1 VAVAHGEREIPS
13 STAVRRVHHDRARVA
28 GVRGVDVEVGSAVV
42 RRTRDRLLS
51 AGRIRDELIRVH
63 VARLAPALGAHEPLR
78 RADVPA
84 RDAGFRQKHSVRE
97 RARRLKREHRRAIEH
112 EALLWRSRADAPRGD
127 GHPGGRSLGAIG
139 PRLDRKRQ
147 REASDRRRVDAAL
160 FAATADHEID
170 LAAQGAAAGS
180 LGFDVHVQLSD
191 LGGHDEVRVD
201 HDEDR
206 RSLATTRR
214 RQRSERAE
222 QGARDPLRRARCTL
236 YKHRATVPE
245 ARGAANRT
253 QRCYS
258 VLGRAGAFG
267 PAVAGRAESVAS
279 IPLITLAMPIPTDS
293 ERIGTTIDGKYR
305 VEALIGKGG
314 MGTVFRAKHT
324 WTGRSVALK
333 VLQPQYAENDAVV
346 LRFLR
351 EARAAASF
359 RHPNVVEVLD
369 MGALPEGGA
378 YMALA
383 FLEGESLAA
392 VIERR
397 ARLTVEE
404 SYASLVPVMRALSLA
419 HGKGIIHRDIKPDN
433 LFMARTDDGAVVP
446 TLLDFGIAKLIDDS
460 GKSTTTGVIF
470 GTPQYMSP
478 EQARGVS
485 DIDGRADVWS
495 VAAVWYECLTG
506 SPPFDAPVPTAVIAR
521 ILSERATPVLEVR
534 ESIPRAIAACI
545 DRGLEPDRSA
555 RYASMDDFIDALLEA
570 AAKERVEL
578 SSAVLTVR
586 RAEPPERTDAHRSIE
601 AAKTL
606 AASEVP
612 TMTGPT
618 EKPARLQ
625 RWTVALGA
633 LAFAVVVGF
642 AIVPRGGASTR
653 AARRTGRWSA
663 GSRAG
668 RRLAARAR
676 DGERWRR
683 SDRRR
688 CDDRRARARPML
700 RARASR
706 SRALAPPTR
715 ARTTRARAP
724 TLGLTQLRQQRRTTA
739 TATASPNGTAP
750 RSRTRARS
758 RPSA

>member
-1 VAVAHGEREIPS
+1 
-13 STAVRRVHHDRARVA
+13 
-28 GVRGVDVEVGSAVV
+28 
-42 RRTRDRLLS
+42 
-51 AGRIRDELIRVH
+51 
-63 VARLAPALGAHEPLR
+63 
-78 RADVPA
+78 
-84 RDAGFRQKHSVRE
+84 
-97 RARRLKREHRRAIEH
+97 
-112 EALLWRSRADAPRGD
+112 
-127 GHPGGRSLGAIG
+127 
-139 PRLDRKRQ
+139 
-147 REASDRRRVDAAL
+147 
-160 FAATADHEID
+160 
-170 LAAQGAAAGS
+170 
-180 LGFDVHVQLSD
+180 
-191 LGGHDEVRVD
+191 
-201 HDEDR
+201 
-206 RSLATTRR
+206 
-214 RQRSERAE
+214 
-222 QGARDPLRRARCTL
+222 
-236 YKHRATVPE
+236 
-245 ARGAANRT
+245 
-253 QRCYS
+253 
-258 VLGRAGAFG
+258 
-267 PAVAGRAESVAS
+267 
-279 IPLITLAMPIPTDS
+279 MPIPTDS

-653 AARRTGRWSA
+653 AVAEQDAGAQAAVLVDASPLALATVNAGVAATEDAAMIAAESAPDAAPQSVAIARTGPPNARSHHA
-663 GSRAG
+663 SSRADAG
-668 RRLAARAR
+668 
-676 DGERWRR
+676 
-683 SDRRR
+683 
-688 CDDRRARARPML
+688 
-700 RARASR
+700 
-706 SRALAPPTR
+706 TN
-715 ARTTRARAP
+715 
-724 TLGLTQLRQQRRTTA
+724 A
-739 TATASPNGTAP
+739 TATTAAHNSNGNSVPERHGPAVTNTGP
-750 RSRTRARS
+750 QQTIGVTSTY
-758 RPSA
+758 